1 MQVMKINLF
10 KKNGTI
16 FCGPS
21 PIKHK
26 NYVPISSYAD
36 IKLGCQPIRD
46 EFKRQTEETKKM
58 G

>member
-1 MQVMKINLF
+1 MEVMKINLF

-16 FCGPS
+16 FRGPS

-46 EFKRQTEETKKM
+46 EFKKQTKKM